1 MKKQLTAAF
10 VKGVKP
16 TAKKQLITDAVVANL
31 RLLVHPSGRKVW
43 IWQGKLGGEQ
53 KSITLGQWAETGGM
67 DLATARERATEI
79 NSAKLS
85 GTPLPGVTAPL
96 EPTEPVINPRLALTC
111 DWMFDQ
117 YMAAEGETRKTA
129 KEKRTTYN
137 REIKPVLGE
146 RPIDTITYDD
156 LAAIVQ
162 KKFAEGKGPAS
173 NRLKALI
180 ARWWKWGV
188 SRGRAVTGLTVNPAI
203 DLVSLADEN
212 KRRRYLTNYEIG
224 VFFKGTYL
232 ARDTFAEMMTVILYT
247 GLRRSEAAGLTWDE
261 VRFHDNTILISGERI
276 KNGLDLLLWMPDTV
290 VAILRQRQR
299 LTGNYKYV
307 WPAPFS
313 WRQGETVEEDEDTSK
328 ELISFT
334 KPMNAL
340 NEACQK
346 LAAKERKTMERFTV
360 HDLRRTLATGMR
372 GLRDAED
379 KPLILSDIVE
389 RVINH
394 IIGGVR
400 GNYDHH
406 DYFAEKKA
414 ALRIWAEH
422 LDPIRLTA
430 HAAIEK
436 THSSASGSPARSLA
450 EA

>member
-10 VKGVKP
+10 VKGLKP
-16 TAKKQLITDAVVANL
+16 GPKKQVITDSVAANL
-31 RLLVHPSGRKVW
+31 RLIVHPTGRKIW
-43 IWQGKLGGEQ
+43 AWQGKVNGEP
-53 KSITLGQWAETGGM
+53 KTVTLGQWLETGGM
-67 DLATARERATEI
+67 DLSAARERATEI
-79 NSAKLS
+79 NTAKVEGRAVSFL
-85 GTPLPGVTAPL
+85 TPSEESS
-96 EPTEPVINPRLALTC
+96 EPAIDPRASLTC

-137 REIKPVLGE
+137 REIKPTLGE
-146 RPIDTITYDD
+146 RQIDTITYDD

-290 VAILRQRQR
+290 VAILRQRKR

-313 WRQGETVEEDEDTSK
+313 WRQGETVDEDEDTSK

-340 NEACQK
+340 NETCQK

-436 THSSASGSPARSLA
+436 THSAASGSPARSLA